1 MKALSDSYDILQ
13 SIYTKRKDA
22 YKTTFDPKSQ
32 AANVV
37 LADLRKFCRATGS
50 KWMGDYEKT
59 LIQIGRNEVWERIN
73 SYVNIPDD
81 QLAKIVETLND

>member
-1 MKALSDSYDILQ
+1 MSILK
-13 SIYTKRKDA
+13 SLFYKRQMA
-22 YKTTFDPKSQ
+22 YKTVFDPNGAQSQ
-32 AANVV
+32 VV
-37 LADLRKFCRATGS
+37 IADLRKFCRATGS

-81 QLAKIVETLND
+81 QLAKIVEHISDE